1 MYLSFFGL
9 REQPFNLTP
18 DPKFLFMSDSH
29 KIAFNQLLFGI
40 HERKGFIEVVGGVG
54 TGKTTLCR
62 ALLAR
67 LGDKVATALVL
78 NPFLSEI
85 ELLRCVNL
93 EFGLSGSDKSRNHL
107 VEELNSFLLE
117 RAAKGGNACV
127 ILDECQ
133 DLEAPL
139 LEQVRMLS
147 NLETSKEKLI
157 QIVLVGQPEFHQRLG
172 SKELRALNERIQVR
186 CFLEPLS
193 VEDTRAY
200 IRHRLKVAGATQDT
214 LFTDEAVDT
223 VYGYA
228 HGNPR
233 RTNAVCDRAMLLAFA
248 RKSGKVQKEHVKAAI
263 QEVSW
268 KTGVGS
274 RKYLS
279 SRKRIGVTAGYV
291 FLTLA
296 GMLGGW
302 MGGRMVLHHA
312 VIPEQ
317 ELQVQSSSEI
327 QAVET
332 PRESQ
337 PIQGAATD
345 TMAVYRRLSGM
356 AGLALPEFGTSMEEQ
371 ARRAGWEAVRLVLD
385 YEALLRF
392 KRACVLETRAT
403 GLGPGPGIQWAVLRG
418 ISEAGVWLQYGES
431 ALKFVSR
438 QELEGRWSGSV
449 WVWITASKPSQRLRP
464 GIRGENVAR
473 LQAALEKLGHWE
485 GQPTGIYDGLTRRAV
500 AEFQKANGL
509 AADGRAGPRTLA
521 VLLQLVG
528 DEVWP

>member
-18 DPKFLFMSDSH
+18 DPKFLFMSESH
-29 KIAFNQLLFGI
+29 RIAFNHLLFGI
-40 HERKGFIEVVGGVG
+40 HERKGFMEVVGGVG

-62 ALLAR
+62 ALLAQ
-67 LGDKVATALVL
+67 LGDRVATALIL
-78 NPFLSEI
+78 NPFLSEM
-85 ELLRCVNL
+85 ELLRCINL
-93 EFGLSGSDKSRNHL
+93 EFGLKGSAESRNHL
-107 VEELNSFLLE
+107 LEELNSFLLE
-117 RAAKGGNACV
+117 RAAKGLNACV
-127 ILDECQ
+127 ILDESQ
-133 DLEAPL
+133 DLETSL
-139 LEQVRMLS
+139 LEQIRMLS

-172 SKELRALNERIQVR
+172 SEELRALNERIQVR

-193 VEDTRAY
+193 LEDTSAY

-214 LFTDEAVDT
+214 VFTDEAVDV

-228 HGNPR
+228 GGNPR
-233 RTNAVCDRAMLLAFA
+233 RTNAVCDRAMLLAYA
-248 RKSGKVQKEHVKAAI
+248 RGSGRVHKEHVKAAI

-268 KTGVGS
+268 KPGAGS
-274 RKYLS
+274 LKYPY
-279 SRKRIGVTAGYV
+279 SRKRIRMAAGYA

-317 ELQVQSSSEI
+317 KLQVQSSTEVQI
-327 QAVET
+327 VEV
-332 PRESQ
+332 PKESA

-345 TMAVYRRLSGM
+345 TVAVYRRLSGM
-356 AGLALPEFGTSMEEQ
+356 AGQALPELGTSMEEQ

-385 YEALLRF
+385 YEDLLRF

-403 GLGPGPGIQWAVLRG
+403 GLGGDPVIQWAVLRG
-418 ISEAGVWLQYGES
+418 ISEAGVWLQYGDS

-438 QELEGRWSGSV
+438 QELEVKWSGSV
-449 WVWITASKPSQRLRP
+449 WVWIPASKPSQRLRP

-485 GQPTGIYDGLTRRAV
+485 GKPTGVYDGPTRRAV

-528 DEVWP
+528 DEGGP